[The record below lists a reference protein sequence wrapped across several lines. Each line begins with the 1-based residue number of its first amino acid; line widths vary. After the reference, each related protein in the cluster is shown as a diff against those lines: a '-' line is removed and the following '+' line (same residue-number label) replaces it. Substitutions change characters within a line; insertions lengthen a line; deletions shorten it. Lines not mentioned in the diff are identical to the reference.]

1 MTVTRLDLT
10 RISLMDA
17 LDLASLVEE
26 EAHERYLELADQ
38 MDKHRTPEAAAFFR
52 FMAENEA
59 KHGAALHER
68 RRARFGEA
76 PRQVTRAMLFDVE
89 APEYHEARAFM
100 TAREALGVAL
110 RCEEKAYAFF
120 VEALPGIQDAEV
132 KALFDE
138 LAAEEVT
145 HQDLVR
151 RELLRLPNGGPAEG
165 DAFVDEP
172 TAQ

>member
-1 MTVTRLDLT
+1 
-10 RISLMDA
+10 
-17 LDLASLVEE
+17 
-26 EAHERYLELADQ
+26 
-38 MDKHRTPEAAAFFR
+38 
-52 FMAENEA
+52 
-59 KHGAALHER
+59 
-68 RRARFGEA
+68 
-76 PRQVTRAMLFDVE
+76 MLFDVE